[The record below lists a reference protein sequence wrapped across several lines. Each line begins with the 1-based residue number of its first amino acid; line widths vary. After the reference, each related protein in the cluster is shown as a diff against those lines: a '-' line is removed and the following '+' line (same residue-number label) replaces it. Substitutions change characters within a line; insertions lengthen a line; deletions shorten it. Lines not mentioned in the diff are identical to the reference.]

1 MKVFSVSGGMLST
14 TPIALTSL
22 ILTGAHAPSI
32 SANGNSDGIVWVF
45 NGGDLYAYDAINLK
59 MLYNSHQMA
68 RDNMPLISHFATQT
82 VVNGRVYMATRTT
95 LEVFGL
101 QHFMTMSGTAVD
113 IAAGATTG
121 NTSTITVTP
130 VIEFSGEVDLSCTLS
145 SSPTG
150 AQHLP
155 TCSVPS
161 SVNIEGPNAATI
173 TMTIASTPFIS
184 GALDFSRP
192 SGGRW
197 LVVNGAVL
205 AVMVLFRSQA
215 RGSTRRLLTLVV
227 GFVLLGSFV
236 GCGGTSSSNGNSGT
250 TPGSYSFLVAATSH
264 GYSSSTTV
272 PVTIR

>member
-1 MKVFSVSGGMLST
+1 MEFCGIAGQLRAFDAVSLRLLYST
-14 TPIALTSL
+14 DQ
-22 ILTGAHAPSI
+22 AP
-32 SANGNSDGIVWVF
+32 NG
-45 NGGDLYAYDAINLK
+45 
-59 MLYNSHQMA
+59 
-68 RDNMPLISHFATQT
+68 RDTLPFVGHFATQT
-82 VVNGRVYMATRTT
+82 VANGRVYVATQNS
-95 LEVFGL
+95 LEIYGL
-101 QHFMTMSGTAVD
+101 LQILTMSGTAVD

-130 VIEFSGEVDLSCTLS
+130 VNEFSGEVSLSCTLS

-205 AVMVLFRSQA
+205 AVMFLFRSQA
-215 RGSTRRLLTLVV
+215 RGSTRRLLTLVL

-236 GCGGTSSSNGNSGT
+236 GGTSEKTRRSNLDGT
-250 TPGSYSFLVAATSH
+250 PLH
-264 GYSSSTTV
+264 WPPR
-272 PVTIR
+272 PVE